1 MSKVIVDLCQI
12 DCMLLN
18 QDHATLQDL
27 HLNKTISVAHA
38 DERNGKYSIPF
49 KGCMSII
56 KTQAHYKSQTSNAQ
70 IILEM
75 PKPQIIWERRVAT
88 VPLADIHRS
97 SCNIFGQSIIC
108 NW

>member
-1 MSKVIVDLCQI
+1 MLIFRISNLKHLEINKEKSQI
-12 DCMLLN
+12 DGMLLN

-38 DERNGKYSIPF
+38 DERNGKYSISF

-56 KTQAHYKSQTSNAQ
+56 KAQAHHKSQTSNGQ

-75 PKPQIIWERRVAT
+75 PKPQIIS
-88 VPLADIHRS
+88 LIYS
-97 SCNIFGQSIIC
+97 
-108 NW
+108 

>member
-38 DERNGKYSIPF
+38 DERNGKYSISF
-49 KGCMSII
+49 KGCSMSII

-70 IILEM
+70 IISEM
-75 PKPQIIWERRVAT
+75 PKP
-88 VPLADIHRS
+88 
-97 SCNIFGQSIIC
+97 
-108 NW
+108 